1 MLNNE
6 AVQLTSGWE
15 TSVLDSQKNLSNPS
29 AKAWKGKLF
38 PMYERLATIFEK
50 DQATGHGAQTPINMV
65 NDLNLDSGNEQFN
78 DVYSPMSMNEI
89 HNEPST
95 RPKLRGKRESELKD
109 DDIVSGFDNVAKKL
123 FDKLAAKLDKSEAN
137 YPQYLTMELDRLGFS
152 ADNNLEISKAMRLDP
167 SNVEVF
173 KIIGT
178 DAGKIEFVR
187 KFLNY

>member
-1 MLNNE
+1 MLNKSGFEWNDFLKCVE
-6 AVQLTSGWE
+6 VDSDEVWKAYVQ
-15 TSVLDSQKNLSNPS
+15 SNPS

-95 RPKLRGKRESELKD
+95 RPKLRG
-109 DDIVSGFDNVAKKL
+109 
-123 FDKLAAKLDKSEAN
+123 
-137 YPQYLTMELDRLGFS
+137 FS